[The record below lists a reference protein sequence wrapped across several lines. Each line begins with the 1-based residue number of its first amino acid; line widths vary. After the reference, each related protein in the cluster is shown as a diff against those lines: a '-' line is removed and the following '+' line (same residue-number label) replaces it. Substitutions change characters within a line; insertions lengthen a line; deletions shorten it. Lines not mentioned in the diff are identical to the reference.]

1 MLQHTGHPGGILYWF
16 STLDQTL

>member
-16 STLDQTL
+16 STLDQTS